1 MGQPYFSIVI
11 PTYNRSELFPLA
23 VRSILNQT
31 CEDYEVIVSDNAS
44 SDATPHV
51 ATAFGDPRVR
61 YARTPRHFTIADSW
75 EFARSQAT
83 GRFTIMLS
91 DDDALVASALERL
104 RQEVERH
111 GAEFLFSKV
120 VEYKDGT
127 FEGTDRNSVS
137 CPSFSGASRVVSVDE
152 FVRPLCA
159 MQPRFHLHP
168 SAFAFANS
176 VADRVVRRTGR
187 FFSTNGV
194 EYSAWLEM
202 ALFARATVHIDL
214 PLTICGHTAKSWTS
228 NISLYN
234 PGKDKIEKLIK
245 DVDQSVRYAPLKNF
259 TMCNLM
265 AEGILLAKRQFPEEL
280 APYDFDEVQYLR
292 RTMKELR
299 KRRSM
304 GVDVAVEMDDLL
316 SYAQKY
322 PALIA
327 DFGKTT
333 GRDRVMELSRKL
345 RGIVVSLG
353 GRSISRRLRA
363 YALGRRLGR
372 EQLRAGFF
380 ARGDD
385 FGFRNIVECAG
396 FIERAIQ
403 PSAMKYDQA
412 RDVLQNGTVEHGVA
426 RP

>member
-1 MGQPYFSIVI
+1 VAQPYFSVVI

-31 CEDYEVIVSDNAS
+31 FDDYEVIVSDNGS

-51 ATAFGDPRVR
+51 ATAFADPRVR

-104 RQEVERH
+104 HQEAERH

-120 VEYKDGT
+120 VEYQDGS
-127 FEGTDRNSVS
+127 FEGADRNSVS
-137 CPSFSGASRVVSVDE
+137 CPSFSGESRVVSVEE

-176 VADRVVRRTGR
+176 VANRVVQRTGR

-234 PGKDKIEKLIK
+234 PGKEKIEKLIK
-245 DVDQSVRYAPLKNF
+245 DVDQGVRYAPLKNF

-265 AEGILLAKRQFPEEL
+265 AEGILLAKHQFAEEL
-280 APYDFDEVQYLR
+280 APYDFDEVRYLQ
-292 RTMKELR
+292 RTMRELR
-299 KRRSM
+299 KRQSM
-304 GVDVAVEMDDLL
+304 GVDVFGEMDDLL

-327 DFGKTT
+327 EFDKTT
-333 GRDRVMELSRKL
+333 RRHAIVELGRKL
-345 RGIVVSLG
+345 RHIVADLG
-353 GRSISRRLRA
+353 GRGMYRRLTA
-363 YALGRRLGR
+363 YVLGRRLGR
-372 EQLRAGFF
+372 EQLCSGFF

-385 FGFRNIVECAG
+385 FGFQDIVGCAG

-426 RP
+426 R